1 MFVHSLNLTLVCI
14 IYFKVVRRVEIEG
27 TFHLHRTLGLILLL
41 IILYSTWARGTGE
54 GEGSSEFQLS
64 GKPNVTTDFVLHFS
78 GPTYEENT

>member
-54 GEGSSEFQLS
+54 GEGSGEFYLS
-64 GKPNVTTDFVLHFS
+64 GKLNVTTDFVLHFRR
-78 GPTYEENT
+78 PTDKEST